1 MPYYAS
7 LASLYAQGE
16 FAEQVNEHVDLISEL
31 FDQTPR
37 VLWNTGMLYSNA
49 IAAQAYDM
57 GFEGIMADGN
67 SRMMSNRHTNDLQ
80 CAPLSPKQKQSSVTG
95 ICQMT

>member
-1 MPYYAS
+1 
-7 LASLYAQGE
+7 
-16 FAEQVNEHVDLISEL
+16 
-31 FDQTPR
+31 
-37 VLWNTGMLYSNA
+37 MLYSNA

-80 CAPLSPKQKQSSVTG
+80 CAPLIAKTKTIIVGSDGDINKIVGT
-95 ICQMT
+95 ME